1 MNDVP
6 EWVKIIISLLV
17 AICVLL
23 VITDQPRQ
31 EAEREEKTEQTDPEP
46 LVINTND
53 DVLLTVIDEQG
64 QVVFQY
70 AGEVKD
76 WTVEGERYMNIYINR
91 VGEE

>member
-6 EWVKIIISLLV
+6 EWVKIMISLLI

-31 EAEREEKTEQTDPEP
+31 EVEREEKTEQTDPEP

-53 DVLLTVIDEQG
+53 DVLLTVIDEKG
-64 QVVFQY
+64 QEVFQY

>member
-23 VITDQPRQ
+23 VITDQPRK
-31 EAEREEKTEQTDPEP
+31 EVEREEKTEQIDPEP

-64 QVVFQY
+64 QEVFQQ

>member
-31 EAEREEKTEQTDPEP
+31 EAEREEKTEQIDPEP
-46 LVINTND
+46 LVINTSN
-53 DVLLTVIDEQG
+53 DVLLTVIDEKG
-64 QVVFQY
+64 QEVFQY

>member
-6 EWVKIIISLLV
+6 EWVKIMISLLI

-31 EAEREEKTEQTDPEP
+31 EKEREEKTEQIDPEP

-53 DVLLTVIDEQG
+53 DVLLTVIDEKG
-64 QVVFQY
+64 QEVFQY

>member
-6 EWVKIIISLLV
+6 EWVKIMVSLLV

-31 EAEREEKTEQTDPEP
+31 EAAREEKTEQTDPEP

-53 DVLLTVIDEQG
+53 DVLLTVINEKG
-64 QVVFQY
+64 QEVFQY

>member
-31 EAEREEKTEQTDPEP
+31 EAEREEKTEQIDPEP

-53 DVLLTVIDEQG
+53 DVLLTVIDEKG
-64 QVVFQY
+64 QEVFQY

>member
-31 EAEREEKTEQTDPEP
+31 EAEREDKTEQTDPEP

-53 DVLLTVIDEQG
+53 DVLLTVIDERG
-64 QVVFQY
+64 QEVFQY